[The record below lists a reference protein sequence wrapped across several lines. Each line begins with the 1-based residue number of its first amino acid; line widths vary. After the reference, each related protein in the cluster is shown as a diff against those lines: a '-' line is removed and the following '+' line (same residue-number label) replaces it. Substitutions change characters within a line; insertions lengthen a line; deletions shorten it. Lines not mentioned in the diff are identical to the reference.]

1 MGMKNRCSV
10 LKSVL
15 VVAAWLLPVGCHSS
29 PPPSPAP
36 APSPPP
42 PVVDSEPEIPEV
54 VGHQIDLT
62 GANFTGCEH
71 YEEAAE
77 KIWSYRIQAD
87 LNLAV
92 KIYEGKIVAG
102 DAENLIRLLDE
113 FSSEWKN
120 RFRTLCENA
129 QKNYL
134 APGQYEAATRCLS
147 DLLDRQKDY
156 VNSLFHETNFV
167 VEEAGSLNEHLG
179 NCDDALVPRGEKS
192 MKNNPF

>member
-1 MGMKNRCSV
+1 MKTRCSV

-15 VVAAWLLPVGCHSS
+15 VVVAWLLPVGCHSS
-29 PPPSPAP
+29 PPPSPVP
-36 APSPPP
+36 ASSPPP

-62 GANFTGCEH
+62 GANFAGCEH

-77 KIWSYRIQAD
+77 KIWSYRIQAE

-113 FSSEWKN
+113 FSAKWKN

-129 QKNYL
+129 QKDYL

-156 VNSLFHETNFV
+156 VNSLFHEANFV
-167 VEEAGSLNEHLG
+167 VEEAAVLNENLG